1 LRNLSISLLLSLMT
15 VDQFWNL
22 IDRIHSASEGDM
34 DKKCALLKH
43 ELLDLPV
50 PEVVSYQAHFDEAI
64 DTAYTWPLWGVAFIM
79 NGGCSDDSFMDF
91 RATLISMGRETYEAA
106 VEHPDSL
113 ATLEIEMGE
122 EFIYEGF
129 QYVPAEVLEKV
140 APGQKFPRYQS
151 HPKTPAG
158 TRWEEHS
165 VNHLFPRVSEKYADM

>member
-1 LRNLSISLLLSLMT
+1 MT

-22 IDRIHSASEGDM
+22 IDRVHSASQGDM
-34 DKKCALLKH
+34 DKKCAFLKH
-43 ELLDLPV
+43 EFQDLSV
-50 PEVVSYQAHFDEAI
+50 PEVVSYQTHFDQAM
-64 DTAYTWPLWGVAFIM
+64 DAAYTWPLWGVAYIM

-91 RATLISMGRETYEAA
+91 RATLISMGRETYEGA

-113 ATLEIEMGE
+113 ASLDLEIGE

-129 QYVPAEVLEKV
+129 QYVAMEVLEQL

-165 VNHLFPRVSEKYADM
+165 LNHLFPRVSEKFADM

>member
-1 LRNLSISLLLSLMT
+1 MT

-22 IDRIHSASEGDM
+22 IDRVHSASEGDM

-43 ELLDLPV
+43 ELQDLPV

-64 DTAYTWPLWGVAFIM
+64 DTAYTWPLWGAAYIM

-91 RATLISMGRETYEAA
+91 RATLISMGRETFEAA

-113 ATLEIEMGE
+113 ATLELEIGE
-122 EFIYEGF
+122 EFIYEEF
-129 QYVPAEVLEKV
+129 QNVPTEVLGQL
-140 APGQKFPRYQS
+140 APGQKFPRYQA

-158 TRWEEHS
+158 VRWEEHS
-165 VNHLFPRVSEKYADM
+165 VNHLFPRVSEKYAEM